1 MRCQLLA
8 IATLAAASLPTNA
21 QDPVNLLEQHRAR
34 PDDWKVCH
42 QIALAYTQAQNLEQ
56 AETFYRKT
64 LKLKPDFI
72 PARKNLATVS
82 WFLGKKVTSEELFR
96 ALLTVIP
103 TDPVPHLYIA
113 MAESERKRYAVAKEH
128 FAKAG
133 DLAMRNP
140 EVLPSA
146 VEAFLAA
153 KDLSIIQLAVRV
165 VPELEGADPNLRAN
179 LAVIFNRYGACA
191 GTIKLLEDVSAP
203 GIDAMLLLAEAY
215 DRENL
220 PERAHNTHVLA
231 IRSNP
236 TDERSYLSLAA
247 FASEHRNSKYALE
260 VLGNGTLQL
269 PRSWRLWLHKGLLLA
284 LDGDRQ
290 AAEQDFGKAIEQSN
304 ESNLPQLALG
314 VLQLE
319 AGRISEAISLFE
331 RASRLHSRDH
341 NAHYFHALALHKSAE
356 ETDQAHAV
364 SAVQRALSI
373 APTDSKSR
381 VLLGQ
386 IYAASGKTIAAIAE
400 FENALKTDP
409 ENSTALYQIA
419 IALRKLGKTEA
430 GDRYLAKFRNLKASS
445 RENQTELVQILK
457 IIR

>member
-1 MRCQLLA
+1 MRRRLLVFA
-8 IATLAAASLPTNA
+8 ILAAASLPANA

-34 PDDWKVCH
+34 PGDWKLCH
-42 QIALAYTQAQNLEQ
+42 QIALAYTQAQNLQQ

-64 LKLKPDFI
+64 LKLNPDFI

-82 WFLGKKVTSEELFR
+82 WFLGKKATSEELFR

-113 MAESERKRYAVAKEH
+113 MAESERKRYAIAKEH

-153 KDLSIIQLAVRV
+153 KDQSIIQLALSV
-165 VPELEGADPNLRAN
+165 VPQLEAADPNLRTN
-179 LAVIFNRYGACA
+179 LAVVFNRYGACA
-191 GTIKLLEDVSAP
+191 ATIKLLEDVSAP
-203 GIDAMLLLAEAY
+203 GIDAMLLLAEAF

-231 IRSNP
+231 IQSNP
-236 TDERSYLSLAA
+236 TDERSYLSLAV
-247 FASEHRNSKYALE
+247 FASQHRNSKYALE
-260 VLGNGTLQL
+260 VLGNGTRQL
-269 PRSWRLWLHKGLLLA
+269 PKSWRLWLHRGLLLA

-290 AAEQDFGKAIEQSN
+290 GAEQDFGKAIEQSS
-304 ESNLPQLALG
+304 ESSLPQLALG

-319 AGRISEAISLFE
+319 AGRVAEAISVFE
-331 RASRLHSRDH
+331 RTSRLHSRDH
-341 NAHYFHALALHKSAE
+341 NAHYFHALALYKSAQE
-356 ETDQAHAV
+356 IYRAQAA
-364 SAVQRALSI
+364 AAAQRAISI
-373 APTDSKSR
+373 APTDVKSR

-386 IYAASGKTIAAIAE
+386 IYAASGKTTAAIAE

-419 IALRKLGKTEA
+419 LALRKSGKTEA
-430 GDRYLAKFRNLKASS
+430 ADRYMAKFRKVKTSS
-445 RENQTELVQILK
+445 RDDETELVQILK